1 MSELFLSIFNTGI
14 MAGWLVLGI
23 LVARLLLKKA
33 PSWAK
38 CALWA
43 IVALRLVWPFEIES
57 VLSLIPSA
65 QTLPPSELYDYAP
78 QVHTGIH
85 AANSVINPV
94 FSEVFASEPANS
106 VNPLQVVIAVAAAL
120 WLVGMIAMVCY
131 ALVSFLQLRRH
142 VRVRMPLGDGVYAC
156 DNIASPFIL
165 GVFRPKI
172 FLPSDLPEEK
182 RESILAH
189 ERAHLA
195 RLDHWWK
202 PLGFV
207 LLTVFWFHPLLWV
220 AYILLCRDVELACDE
235 KVIASLS
242 AEEKK
247 AYSEVLLECSMPR
260 KWITACPLAFG
271 ETGVKQRIKA
281 VLHYKKP
288 ALWIIIAALVIGSVL
303 AVCFLTEPAETE
315 KIHVAGKS
323 YIYEKTDDSMWEFVI
338 YIQKD
343 GTFSYSEGL
352 LSSYIGMGHWEV
364 KGGKLYLY
372 DKGLSN
378 KIRTYVF
385 RVESNA
391 LVFCG
396 KESDQFIYLEVAD
409 GAHFFFYEEL
419 KPIVNHLIFVDI
431 LDIQEDYFIGVDAMG
446 TRWKINPYFD
456 TITEDMKKCW
466 VSYYGKV
473 DVLEGDE
480 AKYEVGASR
489 CWLFAENSSPV
500 IGAVFDSLKYDI
512 DDDNVVEEC
521 YLMAYINGTGWTGD
535 DYITFLRVYEGDKL
549 EYEVTFDPHLIA
561 PEDGSFGYIP
571 PGLYDHTIY
580 AYANVYAFVFR
591 DERLC
596 IATPS
601 GGKYVTTGELKLFEI
616 VFEDGALTIKDT

>member
-303 AVCFLTEPAETE
+303 AVCFLTVPKAEAQATVVITE
-315 KIHVAGKS
+315 EDIVGKTFVYEHEGAGGHFTIS
-323 YIYEKTDDSMWEFVI
+323 FH
-338 YIQKD
+338 QD
-343 GTFSYSEGL
+343 GTASYYEGGLSSHLGMNLFWSLDGNLLRLDESRGTLSGDRQFSY
-352 LSSYIGMGHWEV
+352 YFMA
-364 KGGKLYLY
+364 Y
-372 DKGLSN
+372 SN
-378 KIRTYVF
+378 MLVF
-385 RVESNA
+385 RGD
-391 LVFCG
+391 L
-396 KESDQFIYLEVAD
+396 SDGFVYVDVAD
-409 GAHFFFYEEL
+409 GARFYDQNRRPASL
-419 KPIVNHLIFVDI
+419 
-431 LDIQEDYFIGVDAMG
+431 M
-446 TRWKINPYFD
+446 
-456 TITEDMKKCW
+456 ITEEDIIGNTYRYMEGEDGPFLTVHLYADGVCNCFEYQKEGAFHKGVW
-466 VSYYGKV
+466 TISENILRIQSEDAVYYFRV
-473 DVLEGDE
+473 TE
-480 AKYEVGASR
+480 
-489 CWLFAENSSPV
+489 
-500 IGAVFDSLKYDI
+500 DSLIYLKEKSNGFIQTDI
-512 DDDNVVEEC
+512 PD
-521 YLMAYINGTGWTGD
+521 GT
-535 DYITFLRVYEGDKL
+535 
-549 EYEVTFDPHLIA
+549 
-561 PEDGSFGYIP
+561 
-571 PGLYDHTIY
+571 
-580 AYANVYAFVFR
+580 
-591 DERLC
+591 
-596 IATPS
+596 
-601 GGKYVTTGELKLFEI
+601 ELVRSISMF
-616 VFEDGALTIKDT
+616 